1 MPNHSS
7 ISKDHL
13 QPCLLN
19 VGRNLLIFSMKTK
32 IEKMSKIILKQH
44 CWIRSLLVRRQWKY
58 KRKDLIVKPGFYF
71 ILFLYLELRLYF
83 LYLLG
88 LDLLY
93 LFLFFIRI
101 IFTFTTRIRFTIVT
115 RIRFTITIMITFS
128 TSISLL

>member
-44 CWIRSLLVRRQWKY
+44 CWIRSLPVRRQWKY

-88 LDLLY
+88 LYLLY
-93 LFLFFIRI
+93 LFIFLIMIKF
-101 IFTFTTRIRFTIVT
+101 IFTARIRFTIA
-115 RIRFTITIMITFS
+115 FKIMITFS
-128 TSISLL
+128 TNIYLL